1 MLLAGC
7 VGDRLH
13 FAAVCAAMVAGS
25 LAVLAV
31 TTQPAIVIAA
41 YLSFAGACFSL
52 TMLMT
57 ISWTEVPHMR
67 ELAVGLAA
75 LNTVSQVGAFVMP
88 YLWGRAKDA
97 TGSHHAGLIGLSV
110 ALLVNVAL
118 ILAVRVK
125 AHARQDKRLL
135 TVIA

>member
-1 MLLAGC
+1 
-7 VGDRLH
+7 
-13 FAAVCAAMVAGS
+13 
-25 LAVLAV
+25 
-31 TTQPAIVIAA
+31 
-41 YLSFAGACFSL
+41 
-52 TMLMT
+52 
-57 ISWTEVPHMR
+57 MR

-97 TGSHHAGLIGLSV
+97 TGSYHAGLIGLSV

-118 ILAVRVK
+118 ILVVRVK